1 MQQGKSYHTVD
12 IEILIEQFKSDPN
25 NGLTSVD
32 VSSYQ
37 KIYGPNK
44 LEEEEKE
51 HIVLRYI
58 DQFKDPLILLL
69 LGSAALSVLV
79 GQYEDAI
86 SIAVAVII
94 VGTVAFVQ
102 ELKSEETLAALNT
115 LVPNR
120 CNVVRNGQTINTSA
134 DELVPGDVIKLH
146 TGDRVPADARIIKSI
161 GLYTDESTLTGES
174 EPREKHSITMS
185 NMTSEVSISERT
197 NVVYLGTLVTSGSAT
212 CMVVSTNIST
222 EFGKVFQE
230 MKEIESKKTPLQVK
244 MDELGKKLSIFS
256 FGIIA
261 CIVLVGVIQGK
272 SLLVMF
278 NIGVSLAVAAIP
290 EGNRNIYKQNY
301 VIILVV

>member
-134 DELVPGDVIKLH
+134 EELVPGDVIKLH